1 MAATARRAS
10 ALAGLLSGRRPRGLV
25 TASSPKTIRRFYKET
40 SAGEHGDFWRVFLDG
55 KPVKTPRGTFLELP
69 TRPLA
74 QAVAQEWGAQGEKLK
89 PKEMPLTTIGCT
101 AADLIRPEKA
111 SCVERIMPYLAM
123 DTVCFEDE
131 KEELAELQGKE
142 WAPLRAWFEGR
153 YGVQLAIG
161 RGLEGPPHPEA
172 TLPTVSLALESC
184 DEWEL
189 TALEIATA
197 SAKSLVV
204 ASALMHREDVR
215 AKDALRWSLLEEH
228 FQIERWGLVEGE
240 HDVSHSESVMW
251 YAACRRFGRLGRE
264 LAPDAE

>member
-1 MAATARRAS
+1 MDKNGEKIRET
-10 ALAGLLSGRRPRGLV
+10 RPDD
-25 TASSPKTIRRFYKET
+25 
-40 SAGEHGDFWRVFLDG
+40 AGEVRRTAT
-55 KPVKTPRGTFLELP
+55 TPSRITSYRFTMQHIDQRRDINVDAMMGAHMHAIEEERGTE
-69 TRPLA
+69 
-74 QAVAQEWGAQGEKLK
+74 
-89 PKEMPLTTIGCT
+89 
-101 AADLIRPEKA
+101 
-111 SCVERIMPYLAM
+111 ERIHSRILMFLRPPN
-123 DTVCFEDE
+123 CR
-131 KEELAELQGKE
+131 
-142 WAPLRAWFEGR
+142 AP
-153 YGVQLAIG
+153 
-161 RGLEGPPHPEA
+161 PPPPPALSKA